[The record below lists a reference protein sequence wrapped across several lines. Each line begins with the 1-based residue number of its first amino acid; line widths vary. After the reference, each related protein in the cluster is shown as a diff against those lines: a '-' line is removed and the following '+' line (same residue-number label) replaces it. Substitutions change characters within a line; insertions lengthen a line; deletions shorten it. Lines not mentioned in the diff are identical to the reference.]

1 MSVRHV
7 ALSAIPALLALALIA
22 PEAGAA
28 PKPKPS
34 PTPTPSPSP
43 APAPAA
49 PTNLRITATT
59 SAGVTLAWDAPASG
73 SSIMYHHISES
84 PGFKFFNVKPP
95 ATTFT
100 RTRLSPN
107 VNYTWVVQAV
117 DMNGR
122 PSANSNTVTYKTPPD
137 TTPPPAPTL
146 SAPLYVGPKL
156 VELDWT
162 DSVDETSSAVTYLVN
177 LNGTSTNYG
186 NQSRA
191 VVPLTPST
199 SYSISITAR
208 DNTGNTA
215 TSNAISV
222 TTPAAD
228 NTSPPSA
235 PPNFMGFEVGMC
247 EGWLS
252 WGASTDDV
260 DPPSV
265 IFYQASVNGIPD
277 HYGFGLTSAMIYAT
291 QNGTNTYS
299 VVAVDS
305 SGNRSEPSVVD
316 VPNMFLC

>member
-1 MSVRHV
+1 MSVRRV

-28 PKPKPS
+28 PRPKPT

-43 APAPAA
+43 TPSPAA

-59 SAGVTLAWDAPASG
+59 SAGVTLAWDAPKSG
-73 SSIMYHHISES
+73 SAISYYYISES
-84 PGFKFFNVKPP
+84 GFRYFFVDPSQ
-95 ATTFT
+95 TTFT

-107 VNYTWVVQAV
+107 VNYTWVVRAV
-117 DMNGR
+117 VNGT
-122 PSANSNTVTYKTPPD
+122 PSPDSNTVTYKTPPD
-137 TTPPPAPTL
+137 TTAPPAPTL
-146 SAPLYVGPKL
+146 SAPLYVGPKV

-177 LNGTSTNYG
+177 RNGTSTNYG

-191 VVPLTPST
+191 VVPLAPST

-208 DNTGNTA
+208 DNAGNTA

-277 HYGFGLTSAMIYAT
+277 HFGFGLTSAMIYAT
-291 QNGTNTYS
+291 QNGTNTYT

-316 VPNMFLC
+316 IPNMFLC